1 MNSIGRRTFQ
11 AGILV
16 FSLFFMFMVEP
27 AWAEEGAREWRPT
40 YDLAMRWINFG
51 ILVFL
56 LGKFAAPLL
65 FKVLKDR
72 KSEIQQNMERIR
84 QEKDQLLA
92 KLQEAKFTL
101 ENSGERLEEIKNRII
116 DQGERR
122 KQEIIESANEQ
133 SEMMLKSAKE
143 RIGNLINLARRKL
156 MIDLLDMAMEKAIER
171 LPGEITGEDD
181 NRLIKKYLEAAAGK

>member
-1 MNSIGRRTFQ
+1 MNSIRRKTFQ
-11 AGILV
+11 AGVLV
-16 FSLFFMFMVEP
+16 FSVFFMCMVEP
-27 AWAEEGAREWRPT
+27 AWAEEGAREWRPI

-51 ILVFL
+51 ILVFFL
-56 LGKFAAPLL
+56 VKFAGPLL
-65 FKVLKDR
+65 VKVLKDQ
-72 KSEIQQNMERIR
+72 KSEIQQNMERIQ

-92 KLQEAKFTL
+92 KLQEAKYTL

-116 DQGERR
+116 EQGERR
-122 KQEIIESANEQ
+122 KQEIIQSANEQ
-133 SEMMLKSAKE
+133 SEMMLKNAQL
-143 RIGNLINLARRKL
+143 RIGNLINRARRKM